1 MNSPNLQE
9 LTRYAQT
16 NNPKLIGQVQNF
28 LARSDIRAMK
38 GIQRLALVC
47 ENFQQ
52 LSYEQA
58 YRVIDPDAFQD
69 EFEDVQSY
77 KGLIKTLN
85 ILRICLSLAPLIL
98 TWFALFSATSAYQND
113 LAKYPNDQTVTFLRL
128 WQEGFHHTTAF
139 TFSTTA
145 IIDVILLCSFLICS
159 VLITLLEYQARRN
172 AHLFAD
178 DLRSITS
185 GVLKAVINEGIS
197 QTTKQAD
204 IDKIVKAVR
213 VALDGAFTNTA
224 GVVQKALDMVVK
236 SNESVEQLFS
246 KQVQPM
252 FTRFD
257 QNVTSFQQEVH
268 KLTQET
274 RTLTTSSTAM
284 ATASTAMAT
293 ASTGMA
299 SSATQM
305 TTSVNDLKG
314 STQQID
320 AHLVKL
326 DQTENT
332 MVTRIEAAQ
341 QRVAGEV
348 SRAATSMNGAAAT
361 VAGSAREMTQASD
374 QVEQVGKTLATLDK
388 KSVQQITDSTTKLAG
403 LIQQLNSDIQITINA
418 MRRMTGQPRNIFQ
431 WVTQS
436 LAGKGATKVGP

>member
-1 MNSPNLQE
+1 MNNPNLQE
-9 LTRYAQT
+9 LTRYAQIH
-16 NNPKLIGQVQNF
+16 NSKLITLVQNF
-28 LARSDIRAMK
+28 LTRSDIRTMK
-38 GIQRLALVC
+38 GTQRLALVC

-52 LSYEQA
+52 LTYEQA
-58 YRVIDPDAFQD
+58 YRMIDPDAFQD
-69 EFEDVQSY
+69 EFEEMQSY
-77 KGLIKTLN
+77 KGLIKMLS
-85 ILRICLSLAPLIL
+85 ILRIFLSLAPLIL

-113 LAKYPNDQTVTFLRL
+113 LAKHPDDQTITFLRL

-145 IIDVILLCSFLICS
+145 IIDVILLFSFLICS
-159 VLITLLEYQARRN
+159 ILITLLEYRARQSARI
-172 AHLFAD
+172 FANVLHSVTA
-178 DLRSITS
+178 DL
-185 GVLKAVINEGIS
+185 LKAVIDEGMS

-213 VALDGAFTNTA
+213 VALDDAFANTA

-236 SNESVEQLFS
+236 SNDRVDQLFS
-246 KQVQPM
+246 NQVQPM
-252 FTRFD
+252 FIKFD
-257 QNVTSFQQEVH
+257 QNVTSFQQQVNQ
-268 KLTQET
+268 LTQET
-274 RTLTTSSTAM
+274 LTLTTSSNAM
-284 ATASTAMAT
+284 ATASTVMAT

-299 SSATQM
+299 NSATQM

-320 AHLVKL
+320 THLVKL

-341 QRVAGEV
+341 QRVAIEV
-348 SRAATSMNGAAAT
+348 TGAAASMNGAATT
-361 VAGSAREMTQASD
+361 VAASAGKMTQAAD

-403 LIQQLNSDIQITINA
+403 LMQQLNSDIQITVNA
-418 MRRMTGQPRNIFQ
+418 MRRMAGQPRNIFQ

-436 LAGKGATKVGP
+436 FAGKGATKVGP